1 MRILVV
7 EDDYKIGGFLEQ
19 GLREEGFEVDRAD
32 DGEEA
37 VAKGGAGRY
46 DLILLDYMLPK
57 KNGLQV
63 ATELRASDIRTPILM
78 LTARDPGEDA
88 QASLAAGVSDFVGKP
103 FRFNDLLGRIRSL
116 VPIAG
121 SPGVTLGAE

>member
-7 EDDYKIGGFLEQ
+7 EDDPKIRGFLEQ

-37 VAKGGAGRY
+37 IAKGGARQY
-46 DLILLDYMLPK
+46 ELILLDYMLPK
-57 KNGLQV
+57 KNGLEV
-63 ATELRASDIRTPILM
+63 ASQLRASGVITPILM
-78 LTARDPGEDA
+78 LTARDLGDDLRD
-88 QASLAAGVSDFVGKP
+88 SLAAGVSDFVGKP

-116 VPIAG
+116 VPTSG
-121 SPGVTLGAE
+121 SSG

>member
-7 EDDYKIGGFLEQ
+7 EDDHKVGGFLEQ
-19 GLREEGFEVDRAD
+19 GLREDGFEVDRAG

-37 VAKGGAGRY
+37 IAKGDARQY

-63 ATELRASDIRTPILM
+63 TTELRAKGVGTPILM
-78 LTARDPGEDA
+78 LTARDLGDDIGN
-88 QASLAAGVSDFVGKP
+88 SLAAGVTDFLGKP
-103 FRFNDLLGRIRSL
+103 FRFNDLLSRIRSL
-116 VPIAG
+116 VLTSS
-121 SPGVTLGAE
+121 SPG